1 MGQKETSPLTHI
13 VKEIFKYMNRITVI
27 GAGKTGRGF
36 LARLAAE
43 SNIAVDFIDKDTA
56 LIDSLQSTG
65 QYTVHFFGGKREPVL
80 ISGYSIKSWEDPEL
94 SFNDLILVS
103 VGQTNL
109 PEVGKQLK
117 EKLPT
122 GKKYR
127 IITCENGIG
136 PASLLSKAIGLP
148 NVQVSEAA
156 VFCTT
161 TDEGTPDIRSEDYP
175 VLPFDSDLLPGY
187 VPPISAFEPQN
198 HFENVLKRKIYTYNA
213 ASAVIAYMG
222 WLYGYKDYAS
232 AANDSR
238 IAVLLDTNYAS
249 TNRAI
254 CAEFGC
260 TASDQERFAAL
271 SRAKFCNPEIKD
283 SIARNARDAR
293 RKLGKT
299 ERIIGSLNLLKKHE
313 EDYSVLCKT
322 AAAALL
328 YSKVE
333 ESEITPPE
341 KLLSEVSELNDD
353 GTIEEIMNDYK
364 TFSSQKA

>member
-1 MGQKETSPLTHI
+1 MSHI
-13 VKEIFKYMNRITVI
+13 TII
-27 GAGKTGRGF
+27 GSGKTGRGF

-43 SNIAVDFIDKDTA
+43 SHIAVDFIEKDTA
-56 LIDSLQSTG
+56 LIDSLQTAG
-65 QYTVHFFGGKREPVL
+65 QYTVHFFGDKREPMQ
-80 ISGYSIKSWEDPEL
+80 ISGYTIKSWDDPAL
-94 SFNDLILVS
+94 TFNDLILVS

-109 PEVGKQLK
+109 PDVGKQLK
-117 EKLPT
+117 EKLPAE
-122 GKKYR
+122 KHFR

-136 PASLLSKAIGLP
+136 PAALLSESIGLP

-187 VPPISAFEPQN
+187 VPEISALEPQN

-213 ASAVIAYMG
+213 ASAIIAYMG
-222 WLYGYKDYAS
+222 WLYGYEDYAS

-238 IAVLLDTNYAS
+238 IAALLDTNYAA

-283 SIARNARDAR
+283 SIARNARDAK
-293 RKLGKT
+293 RKLGPT
-299 ERIIGSLNLLKKHE
+299 ERIIGPLNLLKKHG

-328 YSKVE
+328 YCKNVE
-333 ESEITPPE
+333 SNQTPPE
-341 KLLSEVSELNDD
+341 QLLSEVSGLKDTKVIEEVLNDL
-353 GTIEEIMNDYK
+353 
-364 TFSSQKA
+364 

>member
-1 MGQKETSPLTHI
+1 
-13 VKEIFKYMNRITVI
+13 MNRITVI

-43 SNIAVDFIDKDTA
+43 SNTAVDFIEKSTA
-56 LIDSLQSTG
+56 LIDSLQSAE
-65 QYTVHFFGGKREPVL
+65 QYTVQFFGGKREPVQ
-80 ISGYSIKSWEDPEL
+80 INGYTIKSWDDPEL
-94 SFNDLILVS
+94 RFNDLILVS

-109 PEVGKQLK
+109 PEVGKMLK
-117 EKLPT
+117 EKLPAE
-122 GKKYR
+122 KRFR

-136 PASLLSKAIGLP
+136 PAALLSKAIGLP

-187 VPPISAFEPQN
+187 VPEIKAFEPQT

-213 ASAVIAYMG
+213 ASAIIAYMG
-222 WLYGYKDYAS
+222 WLYGYEDYAA

-238 IAVLLDTNYAS
+238 IAALLDTNYAS

-254 CAEFGC
+254 CDEFGC
-260 TASDQERFAAL
+260 SAADQERFAAL

-283 SIARNARDAR
+283 SIKRNARDAR
-293 RKLGKT
+293 RKLGPT
-299 ERIIGSLNLLKKHE
+299 ERIIGPLNLLKKHG

-322 AAAALL
+322 AAAALR
-328 YSKVE
+328 YCRDE
-333 ESEITPPE
+333 ESDITPSE
-341 KLLSEVSELNDD
+341 QLLTEVSGIKDAKTIEQIINELSE
-353 GTIEEIMNDYK
+353 
-364 TFSSQKA
+364 